1 MDVILK
7 NLSKRFDTNYVLKN
21 CNYHFESGKSYGII
35 GANGSGKS
43 TLLKIISGYLSSSS
57 GELVHRI
64 EDKIVSR
71 TEVYKELSFMAPY
84 IDLVEDLDLKEMYTY
99 HNSFKPLAISD
110 FKSFREVLNYPKI
123 KTGKYISNYSSGM
136 KNRLKL
142 ALSIL
147 SDSELLLLDE
157 PSSFLDEDGVDWF
170 KGILRIF
177 KQNKTLIIASNEKG
191 DFDACDTVLEISEF
205 QT

>member
-71 TEVYKELSFMAPY
+71 HP
-84 IDLVEDLDLKEMYTY
+84 I
-99 HNSFKPLAISD
+99 
-110 FKSFREVLNYPKI
+110 
-123 KTGKYISNYSSGM
+123 
-136 KNRLKL
+136 
-142 ALSIL
+142 
-147 SDSELLLLDE
+147 
-157 PSSFLDEDGVDWF
+157 
-170 KGILRIF
+170 
-177 KQNKTLIIASNEKG
+177 
-191 DFDACDTVLEISEF
+191 
-205 QT
+205 